1 MPCNHRHP
9 YKRNPFRPTAG
20 IGVSVV
26 LIACSLGFG
35 ACSHLAYYH
44 QAVSGHMD
52 IMSRREPVDSVIADT
67 STSPD
72 LARRLARALE
82 VREFASRELALP
94 DNGSYRSYADIGR
107 DVVTWN
113 VFAVPELSL
122 KPKQWCFPIAGCIAY
137 RGYFREV
144 DARDYARRLAARG
157 WDVYVGGAA
166 AYSTLGWFDDP
177 LLNSLVDRG
186 ETSMAGVI
194 FHELAHQ
201 QLYVNGDTS
210 FNESFAVAVQ
220 QAGVQRWLALQGN
233 QSQIDGYQRS
243 LRIRQDFV
251 TLVQDTR
258 EVLALVYESGDSD
271 ARKRARKAGVLE
283 DMRVRYEALKVSWGG
298 YPEYDPWFEGE
309 LNNAKLLS
317 VSLYADKVAAFLA
330 LLEACGGDFE
340 RFYARS
346 RKIGATE
353 SSQRWATLA
362 ANPECET
369 GS

>member
-1 MPCNHRHP
+1 
-9 YKRNPFRPTAG
+9 
-20 IGVSVV
+20 VV
-26 LIACSLGFG
+26 LIASSFGIG

-52 IMSRREPVDSVIADT
+52 IMSRREPVDSVIADAT
-67 STSPD
+67 TSPD
-72 LARRLARALE
+72 LVRRLARALE
-82 VREFASRELALP
+82 VREFASRELSLP

-107 DVVTWN
+107 EVVTWN

-137 RGYFREV
+137 RGYFGEA
-144 DARDYARRLAARG
+144 DARDYARRLAAQG

-177 LLNSLVDRG
+177 LLNTLVDRG
-186 ETSMAGVI
+186 EVSMAGVI

-201 QLYVNGDTS
+201 QLYVDGDTA

-233 QSQIDGYQRS
+233 PSQIDGYRRS

-258 EVLALVYESGDSD
+258 EALALVYESEDSD

-283 DMRVRYEALKVSWGG
+283 GMRVRYEVLKASWGA
-298 YPEYDPWFEGE
+298 YPVYDPWFEGE
-309 LNNAKLLS
+309 LNNASLLS
-317 VSLYADKVAAFLA
+317 VSLYADKVGAFLA
-330 LLEACGGDFE
+330 LLEACGGDFD
-340 RFYARS
+340 RFYARA
-346 RKIGATE
+346 REIGATE
-353 SSQRWATLA
+353 SAQRRATLA
-362 ANPECET
+362 ANPDCET